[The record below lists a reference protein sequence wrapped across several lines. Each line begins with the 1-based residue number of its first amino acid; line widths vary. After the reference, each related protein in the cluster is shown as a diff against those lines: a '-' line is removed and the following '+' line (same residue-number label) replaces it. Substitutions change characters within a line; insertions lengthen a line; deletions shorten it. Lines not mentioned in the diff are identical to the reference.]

1 MGITDLLG
9 FWTQKKHFIARNVDD
24 VETTGIN
31 FQTSKM
37 AATSWKHLRVKLTSS
52 NLHLYS
58 KNEVWWGKEKKNN
71 NSVRN
76 CGFQYS
82 SILIFIGNWSI

>member
-9 FWTQKKHFIARNVDD
+9 FWTQKKHFIARNVND

-52 NLHLYS
+52 NLPLYS
-58 KNEVWWGKEKKNN
+58 KNEVWWGKEKKKKKKKTIVCVTVVF
-71 NSVRN
+71 NSHQV
-76 CGFQYS
+76 
-82 SILIFIGNWSI
+82 